1 MLSLILLA
9 FTVAVTAK
17 RPPSDDHKKRRNL
30 ESGALDS
37 YDACMLQTHPT
48 ECQAVVSTFTMDSIT
63 NDPRLNSGNVEDIQQ
78 WSEEVIGYYCCKL
91 RTGHMKDL
99 RQITFTFPQMCFNT
113 NVKSALDSVVSNEV
127 ENGLWIDLM
136 LDYCPNQ
143 AVAEEYRSKSH
154 FTELYSLSIESELE
168 SSEELKQR
176 VIHDC
181 QQVESN
187 GDDLVDLT
195 ILFPAG
201 NDGDWQHV
209 VAFWGDEISEE
220 SFIDWMPTFG
230 FSTWF
235 TLTTQSEYALLS
247 GLAGHFQTPKKMQ
260 IKSGVRLTGL
270 NKMAMAAKMQE
281 IADEGTYD
289 IMVNNCAQQVARIAE
304 AGLGCNVQDIP
315 FLLPAA
321 IQVVGKEVGRSLS
334 SEEIEAIQSAM
345 DEFPEDSFLSSVTR
359 RLLRFL
365 FMTGPNP
372 NNNPNRPSDDPHLGN
387 CPSGP
392 KGIFNC

>member
-1 MLSLILLA
+1 MLSLILLV
-9 FTVAVTAK
+9 FTLANAK
-17 RPPSDDHKKRRNL
+17 VKGRRNL
-30 ESGALDS
+30 ENGIINS
-37 YDACMLQTHPT
+37 YDACMLQNHPT
-48 ECQAVVSTFTMDSIT
+48 ECQAVVSTFTMDSIV
-63 NDPRLNSGNVEDIQQ
+63 NDPALTSGNVEDIQH
-78 WSEEVIGYYCCKL
+78 WSEKVIGYYCCKL
-91 RTGHMKDL
+91 RTGHMEDL
-99 RQITFTFPQMCFNT
+99 REISFTFPQMCFNT
-113 NVKSALDSVVSNEV
+113 NVKSALDFVVSNEL

-143 AVAEEYRSKSH
+143 AVAEEYRGKSH

-181 QQVESN
+181 QQAESN

-195 ILFPAG
+195 ILFPTG

-220 SFIDWMPTFG
+220 SFIDWMPNFG

-235 TLTTQSEYALLS
+235 ALTTQSEYALLS
-247 GLAGHFQTPKKMQ
+247 GVAGHFQTPKKMQ

-270 NKMAMAAKMQE
+270 NKNAMAAKLQE

-304 AGLGCNVQDIP
+304 AGLGCNVHDIP

-321 IQVVGKEVGRSLS
+321 IQVVGEEVGRKLS
-334 SEEIEAIQSAM
+334 PEEMKVIQSAM
-345 DEFPEDSFLSSVTR
+345 DEFPEDSFLTSVTR
-359 RLLRFL
+359 RLLGFFSGRRNL
-365 FMTGPNP
+365 CGYKGPGCWERTNP
-372 NNNPNRPSDDPHLGN
+372 
-387 CPSGP
+387 
-392 KGIFNC
+392 